1 MGLNQHVNRK
11 NKTKKHIGI
20 QPKNIQQW
28 YFNDQK
34 FKIFIFSGDM
44 VPSGKVK
51 NRLNRKYN
59 QVKQFEIHLIHS
71 FK

>member
-1 MGLNQHVNRK
+1 MLTEK
-11 NKTKKHIGI
+11 KTKKRIGI

-28 YFNDQK
+28 YFNDKK
-34 FKIFIFSGDM
+34 FKGFICSGDM
-44 VPSGKVK
+44 VPAGKVK

-59 QVKQFEIHLIHS
+59 QVKQLETHLIHS